1 MKTKLIEIQVR
12 GFTGDGKTNVC
23 AVIRDALIAAYGIH
37 TQVASRDLS
46 LEAGSKYTNKPT
58 ADTVFV
64 IRELNHGSMATHNP
78 DATQEPRHE

>member
-23 AVIRDALIAAYGIH
+23 AIIRSALIDAYGPH

-46 LEAGSKYTNKPT
+46 LESGMENDNKPT
-58 ADTVFV
+58 SDTVFV
-64 IRELNHGSMATHNP
+64 IRELNHGAMCTFNP
-78 DATQEPRHE
+78 DK